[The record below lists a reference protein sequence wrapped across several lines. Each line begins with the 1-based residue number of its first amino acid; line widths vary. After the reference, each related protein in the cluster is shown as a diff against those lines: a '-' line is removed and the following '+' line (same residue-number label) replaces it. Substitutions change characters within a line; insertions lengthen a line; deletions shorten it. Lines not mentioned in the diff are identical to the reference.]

1 MYRSRRHKYVFGYHT
16 FVDGITGV
24 YEVLAFNEL
33 DALQK
38 TAFEFFST
46 PLNEKET
53 DELETYIYS
62 CDEAE
67 IYEYFLDRDISLSD
81 PFLIKEW
88 SEQ

>member
-1 MYRSRRHKYVFGYHT
+1 MYRSRRHKYLFGYHT
-16 FVDGITGV
+16 FCDGVTGV

-38 TAFEFFST
+38 TAFEFFS
-46 PLNEKET
+46 PALN
-53 DELETYIYS
+53 DEQTNQLESYIYS

-81 PFLIKEW
+81 PYLIKEW
-88 SEQ
+88 SE